1 MLFPVFMKTFSR
13 IVFSILL
20 SAIVCG
26 SARAQSALD
35 VFGKNRIQHKQFTWK
50 TISTTNFEV
59 YYYQEGNEI
68 AYFAARHAEADFNR
82 IADLLGYTPYSKT
95 KLFIYN
101 SIADLQ
107 QSNVGLNADMVLVG
121 GQTNFVKS
129 RVEIPYTGSTV
140 AFKKELSLGIAQI
153 FITEM
158 MFGGSIKD
166 MVQSSY
172 LLSLPEW
179 FISGAASYVAE
190 GWGPDMDDYARDV
203 VVNKNVRKPAVLSGE
218 EARLV
223 GQSIWNYI
231 AERYGKANISNILNL
246 TRIIRNEES
255 SIVSTLGV
263 YPYGNFLKEWRNFY
277 AAMNAPII
285 NAYTM
290 PAPDVRLRKN
300 NDNRFLYNQV
310 KISPNGK
317 SLAYSEMHRGR
328 YRVYVRNL
336 ATGRRKLVVAG
347 GHNSV
352 GQRFDEQ
359 LPLIGWRNS
368 SQLVVVHVR
377 EGEYAVG
384 VYEADKKLFG
394 KPVSRKPLGSF
405 VQIKNFD
412 VSADGKTLVM
422 SGVRKGKNDIFLYD
436 IGRGAVSQVT
446 DDLYDDFDPHFTSES
461 KAFVF
466 SSNRTSDTL
475 ETGRGSYQS
484 IADDFDLFAYDPAQ
498 STTVLQRLAATP
510 GNETQATVS
519 GGTIYFL
526 NDLAG
531 IRQVYQYEASS
542 GTARQMT
549 GFRQNLYAYDV
560 RSADSSLAY
569 STLENRRHFVGYSR
583 RFDFGSA
590 KPFLQ
595 TKRSELLVDKVD
607 PAKNSISGK
616 GKTSSD
622 PAGQPPATLKNE
634 LVLEP
639 GEVNTDDYQFDAD
652 TKRQTAKGESRGIAA
667 TVNEAAGSKKGAV
680 QIQGP
685 ANYQS
690 RFTTDNAVTSLVIDP
705 LRAPSGLGITFD
717 VAMNEMLEDHKIK
730 AGLTAFSDFASSN
743 FYGEYHYLKRRVDF
757 GARYDKRTYFY
768 NQNRTTSENFTQ
780 RYNFHK
786 VQVFASYPVSVASRF
801 TFAPTL
807 IHTRF
812 VETGISV
819 GSLLLPIS
827 FNTYGGFKAEY
838 VFDNT
843 VTNGLNMTKGTR
855 IRVKYE
861 NYLGLIDSIS
871 ATRSFNNLNVDIRHY
886 QELHRDIILAT
897 RLAYGRFGG
906 RAPKQYL
913 LGGMDNWVFND
924 RESRPQNDPLT
935 IAQSFDN
942 RDIMFH
948 EFATNMRGFPLNKL
962 SGNSFL
968 LLNLELRIPIVKYF
982 YRGPITSNFFK
993 NLQFVG
999 FSDVG
1004 TAWSGSSP
1012 FSRDNSLNT
1021 RIVTSSPFVVRVTDF
1036 RNPFLIGYGA
1046 GARTLLFGYYVKFD
1060 VAWGVENFSVNP
1072 KPRYYL
1078 TLGYDF

>member
-1 MLFPVFMKTFSR
+1 MKALSTFVFF
-13 IVFSILL
+13 VFLWFGFCVPAS
-20 SAIVCG
+20 
-26 SARAQSALD
+26 AQSALN
-35 VFGKNRIQHKQFTWK
+35 VFGKNRVQHKQLAWK
-50 TISTTNFEV
+50 MISTANFEV
-59 YYYQEGNEI
+59 YYYQEGNEL
-68 AYFAARHAEADFNR
+68 AYFAARHAETDFNR

-101 SIADLQ
+101 SIADLR

-140 AFKKELSLGIAQI
+140 TFKKELSLGIAQI

-190 GWGPDMDDYARDV
+190 GWGPEMDDYVRDAV
-203 VVNKNVRKPAVLSGE
+203 LAKNLRRPAVLSGE

-231 AERYGKANISNILNL
+231 AERYGKANVSNILNL

-263 YPYGNFLKEWRNFY
+263 YPYSNFLKEWRNFY
-277 AAMNAPII
+277 ASMNAPVI
-285 NAYTM
+285 NAYAA
-290 PAPDVRLRKN
+290 PKPDVRLRRN

-317 SLAYSEMHRGR
+317 LLAYSEMHSGR

-336 ATGRRKLVVAG
+336 ATGRRKTVTAG
-347 GHNSV
+347 GYNTV
-352 GQRFDEQ
+352 GQRFDGQ
-359 LPLIGWRNS
+359 VPLIGWRNS
-368 SQLVVVHVR
+368 SQLVVVDVR

-384 VYEADKKLFG
+384 VYEANPRLFG
-394 KPVSRKPLGSF
+394 KPVSRKSLKSF

-422 SGVRKGKNDIFLYD
+422 SGVRKGKNDIFMYD

-446 DDLYDDFDPHFTSES
+446 DDLYDDLDPHFTSES
-461 KAFVF
+461 PRAFVF

-475 ETGRGSYQS
+475 KTDRGSYQS
-484 IADDFDLFAYDPAQ
+484 IADNFDLFSYDPGRSA
-498 STTVLQRLAATP
+498 TVLQRLAVTP
-510 GNETQATVS
+510 GNETQPTLS
-519 GGTIYFL
+519 GGTLYFL
-526 NDLAG
+526 SDVAG
-531 IRQVYQYEASS
+531 IHQLYQYEQAG
-542 GTARQMT
+542 GTARQVT
-549 GFRQNLYAYDV
+549 GFRQSLQAYDV
-560 RSADSSLAY
+560 RGTDSTLAY
-569 STLENRRHFVGYSR
+569 ATLDEGRYFVGYSR
-583 RFDFGSA
+583 RFDFSLA
-590 KPFLQ
+590 RPFIQ
-595 TKRSELLVDKVD
+595 TKRSELLIDKLD

-616 GKTSSD
+616 GKTPPD
-622 PAGQPPATLKNE
+622 MAGQPPAPARNE

-652 TKRQTAKGESRGIAA
+652 TKRQTAKGESRGVAA
-667 TVNEAAGSKKGAV
+667 TVTEAQQSGRKGAV

-690 RFTTDNAVTSLVIDP
+690 LFTADNAVTSLVIDP

-717 VAMNEMLEDHKIK
+717 VVMNEMLEDHKIK

-743 FYGEYHYLKRRVDF
+743 FYGEYQYLKRRVDF
-757 GARYDKRTYFY
+757 GARYDKRTYVY
-768 NQNRTTSENFTQ
+768 NQARATSENFTQ

-801 TFAPTL
+801 TLAPTL

-812 VETGISV
+812 VETGISI
-819 GSLLLPIS
+819 GSLQLPIA
-827 FNTYGGFKAEY
+827 FTTYGGLKAEY

-843 VTNGLNMTKGTR
+843 ITNGLNMSKGTR

-861 NYLGLIDSIS
+861 NYLGVVGGN
-871 ATRSFNNLNVDIRHY
+871 AAARSFNNVNVDIRHY
-886 QELHRDIILAT
+886 QEVHRDIILAT
-897 RLAYGRFGG
+897 RLAYGKFGG
-906 RAPKQYL
+906 RAPKQYM

-924 RESRPQNDPLT
+924 RESRQQNDPLT

-942 RDIMFH
+942 SDLMFH

-968 LLNLELRIPIVKYF
+968 LLNAELRVPIVKYF

-999 FSDVG
+999 FTDVG

-1021 RIVTSSPFVVRVTDF
+1021 RIVTSPPFVVRVTDF